1 MAETRIPDR
10 FDFLAGRDDKGH
22 KNTFGTATI
31 IAGSEYM
38 TGAAVL
44 AAGSALRS
52 GCGLVRVFSEEKT
65 LDAVRANLP
74 CALLSPRDGSEAE
87 TVRMLNGFFETRG
100 AVLIGPGMPPDDP
113 YLKIALD
120 QALRYADNLV
130 LDAGALTAMARNKT
144 YYYGLLRE
152 RKTPA
157 VLTPH
162 VGEFARLVGLPKD
175 GADDAETDKAVS
187 EFAISNNCILIYK
200 NSNPRVASKDGSI
213 YYSGGEFANSGLA
226 KGGSGDVLA
235 GLVTG
240 LLAQFGQIPDK
251 VCQASVRIHSLAGRL
266 AAGKYGEYA
275 MIPSD
280 IAEFFPE
287 AFRQVIG

>member
-10 FDFLAGRDDKGH
+10 FDFLSGRDDNGH

-52 GCGLVRVFSEEKT
+52 GCGLVRVFSEDKT

-87 TVRMLNGFFETRG
+87 TVRALGSFFETRG
-100 AVLIGPGMPPDDP
+100 AVLVGPGMPPDDP

-120 QALRYADNLV
+120 QALRYAGNLV
-130 LDAGALTAMARNKT
+130 LDAGALTLMSRNKE
-144 YYYGLLRE
+144 YYYGLLRS
-152 RKTPA
+152 RKMPA

-162 VGEFARLVGLPKD
+162 VGEFSRLSGLD
-175 GADDAETDKAVS
+175 MENLTEEETGKAVS
-187 EFAISNNCILIYK
+187 DFAISNNCIVVFK
-200 NSNPRVASKDGSI
+200 CSNSRVATKEGSN
-213 YYSGGEFANSGLA
+213 YYIGGEFANSGLA

-240 LLAQFGQIPDK
+240 LLAQFGQIPEQ

-266 AAGKYGEYA
+266 AADKYGEYA